1 MGLRISFLMLFY
13 RIFRVVGYV
22 FVIYVVDYLMIFK
35 INSFIKFFIF
45 IRCLFWGEIMVLKE
59 NLISY

>member
-1 MGLRISFLMLFY
+1 MGLGISFLMLFY
-13 RIFRVVGYV
+13 RIFWVVGYV
-22 FVIYVVDYLMIFK
+22 FEIYVVDYLMIFK
-35 INSFIKFFIF
+35 INSIIKFFIF

>member
-1 MGLRISFLMLFY
+1 MGLGISFLLSFY

-22 FVIYVVDYLMIFK
+22 FEIYVVDYLMIFK
-35 INSFIKFFIF
+35 INSIIKFFIF